1 MTGHTSDEQFDRAP
15 ETRGTDSESATKTP
29 NQNRGVIQDSP
40 GNPDLGFE
48 SDAGGE
54 GNLTDAEMPEGWTP
68 PADPEI
74 PRDYP
79 VSPDDA
85 SSDM

>member
-1 MTGHTSDEQFDRAP
+1 MTGHTSDEQLDGVP
-15 ETRGTDSESATKTP
+15 ETRATDSESATKTP
-29 NQNRGVIQDSP
+29 NQERGVIQDSP
-40 GNPDLGFE
+40 GNPDLGFA

-68 PADPEI
+68 PEDAAI

-79 VSPDDA
+79 LIAEEIESEV
-85 SSDM
+85 

>member
-1 MTGHTSDEQFDRAP
+1 MTGHTSDEQLDAEIRPRA
-15 ETRGTDSESATKTP
+15 TDSESATKTP

-40 GNPDLGFE
+40 GNPGSGFE
-48 SDAGGE
+48 NDAGGE
-54 GNLTDAEMPEGWTP
+54 GNLTDAEMPEGWTA

-79 VSPDDA
+79 RSPDTTE
-85 SSDM
+85 SEM